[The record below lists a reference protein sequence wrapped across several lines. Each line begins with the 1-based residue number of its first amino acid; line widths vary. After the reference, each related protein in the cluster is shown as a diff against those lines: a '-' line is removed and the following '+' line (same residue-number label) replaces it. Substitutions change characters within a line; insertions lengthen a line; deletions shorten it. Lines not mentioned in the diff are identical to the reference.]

1 MRAYSEETELNMKRF
16 YQTLNEKDRRRYAGI
31 EAMKLEHGSISYI
44 SEVVG
49 CSRGTIYQGLA
60 DFQLPDDALQSS
72 RIRAVGGGRKPIEQT
87 IPNLNES
94 FFAVL
99 EEHTAGEPQN
109 GQILW
114 TNLTQVEIV
123 ENLGRDHDI
132 QISTETARKLLKKN
146 DFKKR
151 KAQKRHTLKSVDG
164 RNEQFEN
171 IAKLKA
177 EFMESK
183 NPVISMDTKKK
194 EPIGNMF
201 REGTLQTRGEVQTMD
216 HDFPN
221 YAEGVVIPHT
231 LYDMKQNKAFTNLG
245 TSHDTSEFVT
255 DCIELWWIENGEY
268 DYPDADEILI
278 LCDGGG
284 SNNSRHFIFKADLQ
298 NLSNRLD
305 IRIRIAH
312 YPPYCSKFNPV
323 EHRVFP
329 HMSRASQGVI
339 FTSVE
344 VAKEVFSKAKTK
356 TGLKVVVDTFEKV
369 YETGRRAVESF
380 KDNIQIVFDEL
391 LPQWNYVAIP
401 GVPNVQVI

>member
-1 MRAYSEETELNMKRF
+1 MRAYSEATELKMKRF
-16 YQTLNEKDRRRYAGI
+16 YQTLNEKDRRRYAAV
-31 EAMKLEHGSISYI
+31 EALKLGYGSIAYI
-44 SEVVG
+44 SDILG
-49 CSRGTIYQGLA
+49 CSRTTIYQGLA
-60 DFQLPDDALQSS
+60 DLELPDEELYSP
-72 RIRAVGGGRKPIEQT
+72 RIRVVGGGRKPIEQSV
-87 IPNLNES
+87 PGLNES
-94 FFAVL
+94 FLAVL
-99 EEHTAGEPQN
+99 EEHTAGDPQN
-109 GQILW
+109 ETILW
-114 TNLTQVEIV
+114 TNLTHSEIV

-132 QISTETARKLLKKN
+132 HVSTKTVRKLLKKN

-171 IAKLKA
+171 ISRLKD
-177 EFMESK
+177 EFMPSK
-183 NPVISMDTKKK
+183 NPIISMDTKKK
-194 EPIGNMF
+194 EQIGNMF
-201 REGTLQTRGEVQTMD
+201 REGTLQTTGEVQTMD

-255 DCIELWWIENGEY
+255 DCIELWWIENGEH

-284 SNNSRHFIFKADLQ
+284 SNSSRHYIFKADLQ
-298 NLSNRLD
+298 NLANRLG
-305 IRIRIAH
+305 IRIRVAH
-312 YPPYCSKFNPV
+312 YPPYCSKYNPV

-339 FTSVE
+339 FTSVDI
-344 VAKEVFSKAKTK
+344 AKEVFSKAKTK
-356 TGLKVVVDTFEKV
+356 TGLEVVVDTLEKV
-369 YETGRRAVESF
+369 YETGRRVVESF
-380 KDNIQIVFDEL
+380 KDNMQIVFDEL

-401 GVPNVQVI
+401 GNQDVQVI